1 MFLIISILGFG
12 RKNSVQALNL
22 VNFCGIMSFW
32 EEIVGI
38 DCEANPFSVQ
48 KGQNGSKI
56 CGKMTVFAF
65 CRHFSTDRQ
74 WCYFLVTSSG
84 TEMRLW
90 FRRAPTELLG
100 SHTSAA
106 AGGAGCSKTPRSFA
120 LHRICMASK
129 PLFRVSWVFK
139 KLNRL

>member
-48 KGQNGSKI
+48 KRAKWLQDLRKND
-56 CGKMTVFAF
+56 CF
-65 CRHFSTDRQ
+65 C
-74 WCYFLVTSSG
+74 
-84 TEMRLW
+84 
-90 FRRAPTELLG
+90 LL
-100 SHTSAA
+100 
-106 AGGAGCSKTPRSFA
+106 
-120 LHRICMASK
+120 
-129 PLFRVSWVFK
+129 
-139 KLNRL
+139 